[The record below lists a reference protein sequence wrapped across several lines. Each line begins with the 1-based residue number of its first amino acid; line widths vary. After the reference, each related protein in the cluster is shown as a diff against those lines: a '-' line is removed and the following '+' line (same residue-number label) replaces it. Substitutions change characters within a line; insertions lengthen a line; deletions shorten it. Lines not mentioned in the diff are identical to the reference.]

1 MPANRTYVLGL
12 TGGTGCGKS
21 EAAQFLRSM
30 GAQVADADAISRA
43 LTAPGGA
50 ALPEIRRY
58 FGDGVF
64 SEDGSLNRR
73 ALGERIFHDP
83 AAKAALEGAIHPRV
97 RSALEEAV
105 RTSVARVTVLDVPLL
120 FETGMEEICDEVW
133 TMSADE
139 ETQIARVCARDG
151 LSAEQARARIAGQ
164 MSMAERNARADRVID
179 SRRPIEQTRAALRL
193 YYGQLLEKIG

>member
-1 MPANRTYVLGL
+1 MPANRSYVVGL

-21 EAAQFLRSM
+21 EAARYLRSL

-43 LTAPGGA
+43 LTAPEGA

-151 LSAEQARARIAGQ
+151 LSAEQVRARIAGQ

>member
-1 MPANRTYVLGL
+1 MPANKSYVLGL

-21 EAAQFLRSM
+21 EAAQFLRSL

-50 ALPEIRRY
+50 ALPEIRSY
-58 FGDGVF
+58 FGEGVF
-64 SEDGSLNRR
+64 FEDGSLNRR
-73 ALGERIFHDP
+73 ALGERVFRDP
-83 AAKAALEGAIHPRV
+83 AAKAALEGVIHPLV
-97 RSALEEAV
+97 RRALEENVLSSPAK
-105 RTSVARVTVLDVPLL
+105 VTVLDVPLL
-120 FETGMEEICDEVW
+120 FETGMEEMCDEVW
-133 TMSADE
+133 AMSADE

-151 LSAEQARARIAGQ
+151 LSMDQARARIAAQ

-193 YYGQLLEKIG
+193 YYEQLLAQIG

>member
-21 EAAQFLRSM
+21 EAAQFLCSL

-43 LTAPGGA
+43 LTAPEGA

-105 RTSVARVTVLDVPLL
+105 RMSVARVTVLDVPLL

-151 LSAEQARARIAGQ
+151 LSAEQVRARIAGQ

>member
-1 MPANRTYVLGL
+1 M
-12 TGGTGCGKS
+12 
-21 EAAQFLRSM
+21 
-30 GAQVADADAISRA
+30 
-43 LTAPGGA
+43 
-50 ALPEIRRY
+50 
-58 FGDGVF
+58 
-64 SEDGSLNRR
+64 
-73 ALGERIFHDP
+73 
-83 AAKAALEGAIHPRV
+83 
-97 RSALEEAV
+97 

-151 LSAEQARARIAGQ
+151 LSAEQVRARIAGQ

>member
-21 EAAQFLRSM
+21 EAAQFLRSL

-83 AAKAALEGAIHPRV
+83 AAKTALEGAIHPRV

>member
-21 EAAQFLRSM
+21 EAAQFLRSL

-43 LTAPGGA
+43 LTAPEGA

-151 LSAEQARARIAGQ
+151 LSAEQVRARIAGQ

>member
-21 EAAQFLRSM
+21 EAAQFLRSL

-43 LTAPGGA
+43 LTAPEGA

-139 ETQIARVCARDG
+139 ETQVARVCARDG
-151 LSAEQARARIAGQ
+151 LSAAQARARIAGQ

-179 SRRPIEQTRAALRL
+179 SRRPIEQTRADLRL
-193 YYGQLLEKIG
+193 YYEQLLERIG

>member
-21 EAAQFLRSM
+21 EAAQFLRSL

-151 LSAEQARARIAGQ
+151 LSAEQVRARIAGQ

>member
-21 EAAQFLRSM
+21 EAAQFLRSL

-43 LTAPGGA
+43 LTAPEGA

-83 AAKAALEGAIHPRV
+83 AAKTALEGAIHPRV

>member
-21 EAAQFLRSM
+21 EAAQFLRSL

-73 ALGERIFHDP
+73 VLGERIFHDP

-151 LSAEQARARIAGQ
+151 LSAEQVRARIAGQ

>member
-21 EAAQFLRSM
+21 EAAQFLRSL
-30 GAQVADADAISRA
+30 GARVADADAISRA

-50 ALPEIRRY
+50 AIPEIRRL
-58 FGDGVF
+58 FGDKVIF
-64 SEDGSLNRR
+64 EDGSLNRR

-83 AAKAALEGAIHPRV
+83 AAKAALEGAIHPLV

-105 RTSVARVTVLDVPLL
+105 RSSPARVTVLDVPLL
-120 FETGMEEICDEVW
+120 YETGMEELCDEVW
-133 TMSADE
+133 AMSADE

-151 LSAEQARARIAGQ
+151 LNADQARARIAGQ
-164 MSMAERNARADRVID
+164 MPMAERNARAHRVID

-193 YYGQLLEKIG
+193 YYTQLLEKIG

>member
-21 EAAQFLRSM
+21 EAAQFLRSL